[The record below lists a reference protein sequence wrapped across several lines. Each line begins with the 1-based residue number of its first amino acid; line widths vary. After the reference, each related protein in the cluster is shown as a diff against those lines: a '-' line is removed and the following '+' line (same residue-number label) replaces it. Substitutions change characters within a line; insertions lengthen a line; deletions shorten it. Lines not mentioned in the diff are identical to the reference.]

1 MDGSCMDSCWDGL
14 EIILRAAVP
23 RDRGL
28 IITFKTW
35 PANYK
40 EKSELQITLNDLMC
54 NLFITKTSWLSQIT
68 LIEWQKPICTT
79 PLCQHLLDPCWHGDR
94 YIIHDHTGTALSLY
108 NLGFRQLQITLTA
121 SAQEAFWVKLIILC
135 SSSKITQSLVK
146 VNIYVKLKSLKF
158 DLLFSI
164 STWKLCPI
172 QLKIKIVL
180 RANPSLILM
189 L

>member
-1 MDGSCMDSCWDGL
+1 MSRARIIIPSWSRALGSEWCFGPGPRMDGSCMDSCWDGL
-14 EIILRAAVP
+14 EIILRASVP

-54 NLFITKTSWLSQIT
+54 YLFITKTSWLSQIT

-108 NLGFRQLQITLTA
+108 NLGFTDSFKLLWLRQLRRLFG
-121 SAQEAFWVKLIILC
+121 SN
-135 SSSKITQSLVK
+135 SSY
-146 VNIYVKLKSLKF
+146 YVRHQKSLNHLSK
-158 DLLFSI
+158 
-164 STWKLCPI
+164 STF
-172 QLKIKIVL
+172 
-180 RANPSLILM
+180 M
-189 L
+189 